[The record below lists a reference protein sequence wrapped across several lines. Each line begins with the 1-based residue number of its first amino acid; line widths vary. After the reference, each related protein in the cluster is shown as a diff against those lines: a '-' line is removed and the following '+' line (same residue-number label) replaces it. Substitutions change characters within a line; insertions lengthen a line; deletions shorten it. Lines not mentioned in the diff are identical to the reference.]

1 MIIVFLAS
9 DCRGAVATSV
19 RVKRVPLGPCW
30 GAHLNPSTEGG
41 ATVRLM
47 CILMR
52 AKLSVREQQSECLVR
67 EIKVVD
73 GS

>member
-1 MIIVFLAS
+1 MIIVFLGS

-19 RVKRVPLGPCW
+19 RVKRVPSGPCW
-30 GAHLNPSTEGG
+30 RAHLNPSTEGG

-47 CILMR
+47 RILMR

>member
-1 MIIVFLAS
+1 
-9 DCRGAVATSV
+9 
-19 RVKRVPLGPCW
+19 LGSRWP
-30 GAHLNPSTEGG
+30 AHLNPSTEGG
-41 ATVRLM
+41 ATVRPM
-47 CILMR
+47 RILMR